1 MALNEL
7 YLNAADRNG
16 RNEITGIL
24 NTERAMNVQII
35 KISL

>member
-7 YLNAADRNG
+7 YLDSDRNG
-16 RNEITGIL
+16 RNEITDIL

>member
-7 YLNAADRNG
+7 YLDSDRNG
-16 RNEITGIL
+16 RNEIIDIL